1 MKNED
6 ADLIQ
11 RIVSGDEDA
20 FTALVEKHQKWV
32 HSLAWR
38 EIGDFHIAQE
48 ITQDT
53 FIIGVKMMPHRW
65 HLSQSI
71 YKALGIPAQFVTY
84 NDTGHEIKDEMTDDI
99 TAFFEANAGN
109 EIVEIVPHQY
119 SSED

>member
-6 ADLIQ
+6 ADLIR

-20 FTALVEKHQKWV
+20 FTALVERHQKWV

-53 FIIGVKMMPHRW
+53 FIQAFKSFPTLKDPNRFFGMAVYD
-65 HLSQSI
+65 S
-71 YKALGIPAQFVTY
+71 KAA
-84 NDTGHEIKDEMTDDI
+84 MC
-99 TAFFEANAGN
+99 
-109 EIVEIVPHQY
+109 
-119 SSED
+119 